1 MQDSTSPTSIF
12 IPAIND
18 FVEVK
23 GAVSQTIDGKNYLRL
38 VCITTIGAKLL
49 VNPSDLEVYFNRGG
63 GVPF

>member
-1 MQDSTSPTSIF
+1 MQDSTSPASIF

-18 FVEVK
+18 FVEVR
-23 GAVSQTIDGKNYLRL
+23 GAVCQQIDGKNYLRL
-38 VCITTIGAKLL
+38 LCITSIGAKLL

>member
-1 MQDSTSPTSIF
+1 MKDSTSPVSIF

-23 GAVSQTIDGKNYLRL
+23 GAVSQVIDGKSYLRL
-38 VCITTIGAKLL
+38 ICVSSIGAKLL
-49 VNPSDLEVYFNRGG
+49 VNPSDLEIFFARGG